1 MHRRFAMF
9 VLMVALL
16 AIAVPAMSQESDA
29 VALSKKTANPLANL
43 ISLPFQ
49 NNTNFNLGPYD
60 RTANVLNIQ
69 PVIPLAGGRII
80 TRTILPVVWRPDVT
94 APSGMAST
102 GLGDLLFT
110 AFYTPEPKGDL
121 TWGIGLAMEMPTGG
135 SERGAEKW
143 SAGPSVVAL
152 KQPGDWTLG
161 ILANNVWSFAGESTR
176 ADVNKALINL
186 FLVRQLGNGWYV
198 NSAPIITADW
208 EAESGQRW
216 IVPLGAGFGR
226 LVFAG
231 KLPINTQVGAYANVV
246 KPDSGPDWQLRI
258 QMQFILPM
266 PGGSNG

>member
-1 MHRRFAMF
+1 MRKYLS
-9 VLMVALL
+9 VLVMVVGILVL
-16 AIAVPAMSQESDA
+16 AIPAMSQDSGSDA
-29 VALSKKTANPLANL
+29 VELSKKTANPLANL

-69 PVIPLAGGRII
+69 PVIPLMGGRII

-110 AFYTPEPKGDL
+110 AFYTPESKDDL
-121 TWGIGLAMEMPTGG
+121 TWGLGLALEMPSGG
-135 SERGAEKW
+135 SERGSEKW
-143 SAGPSVVAL
+143 SAGPSAVAL

-161 ILANNVWSFAGESTR
+161 ILANNVWSFAGESSR
-176 ADVNKALINL
+176 EDVNKMFINI
-186 FLVRQLGNGWYV
+186 FIVRQLGNGWYV

-208 EAESGQRW
+208 QAESGQRW

-246 KPDSGPDWQLRI
+246 KPDFGPDWQLRV

-266 PGGSNG
+266 PGN